1 VYLPLVFTIE
11 ILFLTSTLPCDVLF
25 LDTIYSDNVYMS
37 AKRLM
42 LLVLPS
48 LTLLYFGSSTASYVL
63 AAIAVVGAILSYRPI
78 VEY

>member
-1 VYLPLVFTIE
+1 MFTIE

-48 LTLLYFGSSTASYVL
+48 LALLYFGSSTASYVL